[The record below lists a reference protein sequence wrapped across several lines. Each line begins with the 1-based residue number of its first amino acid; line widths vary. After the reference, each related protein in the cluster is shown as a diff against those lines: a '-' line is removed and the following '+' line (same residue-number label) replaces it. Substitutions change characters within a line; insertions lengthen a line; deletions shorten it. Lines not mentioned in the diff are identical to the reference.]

1 MQMPARYCN
10 LEQNART
17 AEVDNCVTVV
27 TPKGR
32 HQMPFSWP
40 DSWPALPRPYA
51 PAAEP
56 ETSRAA
62 IARPQHPASRLLHK
76 AHVGAA
82 IGISM
87 HMNDG
92 CTKIKSITPLS
103 AAVRLSRA
111 H

>member
-1 MQMPARYCN
+1 MPARYCN

-17 AEVDNCVTVV
+17 AEVDDCNGRDPKAE
-27 TPKGR
+27 TP
-32 HQMPFSWP
+32 MPFSWP

-82 IGISM
+82 IGVSM